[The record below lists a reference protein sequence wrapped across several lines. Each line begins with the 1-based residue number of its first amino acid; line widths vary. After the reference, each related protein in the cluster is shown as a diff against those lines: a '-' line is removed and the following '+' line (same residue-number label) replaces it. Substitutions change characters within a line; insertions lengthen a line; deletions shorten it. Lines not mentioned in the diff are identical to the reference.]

1 MNYKE
6 IASAI
11 EGYKEYFPEHF
22 KDEKY
27 KWEAVKHFQDNWD
40 IEAEDFGAM
49 FKKATQ
55 KAGNLLASV
64 SSFPRG
70 MILEFA
76 KADNE
81 ATRQMFRNLYDESID
96 LAQRIDDFVKA
107 SEDMRARYNDGTWK
121 NHYQNTN
128 AISVYLWLRYPD
140 KYYIY
145 KYGIYSDVSK
155 EFESDFIPKLRYS
168 ANNIVSGYAMYD
180 EICRYLQAD
189 KDIRKMLDSLLTERC
204 YPDTELKTTTVD
216 FGFYVS
222 RFYSSLSFEKAV
234 ETIYNAVKSSYNSP
248 YDDTSNDDK
257 ATYLSEIIAALKELG
272 GTGSLS
278 EIHSRIIERGLLSSL
293 NSNPNWKNAVSLYIQ
308 SHCNETQTYKEGNE
322 NIFYSV
328 NGLGKGVWGLI
339 GYDPLEYDSSK
350 RYWLYAPSSNAS
362 LWDEFYDEGIM
373 GIGWDEIDDL
383 RNYKTRDEMKKKLQ
397 EYNNSNKSFHVDTLA
412 LWQFTYEMQPGD
424 IVIVK
429 KGLYKIIGCG
439 IVNSDYCFDDERE
452 IFKHIRKVKWIRK
465 GIWDHP
471 GQAAM
476 KTLTD
481 ITKYS
486 DYVQNL
492 LDLFE
497 EETCDPAVFYET
509 YTKED
514 FLSDVF
520 MSEKEYDKLTAL
532 LKRKK
537 NIILQGAPGVGKTY
551 CAKRLAWSLMGEK
564 DNDRVCTVQF
574 HQSYSYEDFI
584 MGYRPD
590 ESGGFELQEGVFYLF
605 CEKAKNDPENDYYFI
620 IDEINR
626 GNLSKIFGEL
636 LMLIENDK
644 RGEDHQIELIYGN
657 EPFYIPENLHIIGM
671 MNTADR
677 SLAMI
682 DYALRRRFSFY
693 TMHPAF
699 EKADE
704 NGFADYTN
712 EIDCPLY
719 HSVIDRIKE
728 LNKAIKDDS
737 ALGSGFE
744 IGHSY
749 FTSESTDMINDE
761 WVKNVVEYEIIPL
774 IEEYWFDNEA
784 ECSKWK
790 EKLYHTIGEPYDE

>member
-1 MNYKE
+1 M
-6 IASAI
+6 
-11 EGYKEYFPEHF
+11 
-22 KDEKY
+22 
-27 KWEAVKHFQDNWD
+27 
-40 IEAEDFGAM
+40 
-49 FKKATQ
+49 
-55 KAGNLLASV
+55 
-64 SSFPRG
+64 
-70 MILEFA
+70 
-76 KADNE
+76 
-81 ATRQMFRNLYDESID
+81 
-96 LAQRIDDFVKA
+96 
-107 SEDMRARYNDGTWK
+107 
-121 NHYQNTN
+121 
-128 AISVYLWLRYPD
+128 
-140 KYYIY
+140 
-145 KYGIYSDVSK
+145 
-155 EFESDFIPKLRYS
+155 
-168 ANNIVSGYAMYD
+168 
-180 EICRYLQAD
+180 
-189 KDIRKMLDSLLTERC
+189 
-204 YPDTELKTTTVD
+204 
-216 FGFYVS
+216 
-222 RFYSSLSFEKAV
+222 
-234 ETIYNAVKSSYNSP
+234 
-248 YDDTSNDDK
+248 
-257 ATYLSEIIAALKELG
+257 G

-308 SHCNETQTYKEGNE
+308 SHCKETQTYKEGNE

-350 RYWLYAPSSNAS
+350 RYWLYAPGSNAS

-383 RNYKTRDEMKKKLQ
+383 RNYNTRDEMKKKLQ
-397 EYNNSNKSFHVDTLA
+397 EYNNNNNSFHSDTLA
-412 LWQFTYEMQPGD
+412 LWQFTYEIKSGD

-429 KGLYKIIGCG
+429 KGLHKIIGCG
-439 IVNSDYCFDDERE
+439 IVASDYYYDDERDYY
-452 IFKHIRKVKWIRK
+452 KHIRKVKWIRK

-497 EETCDPAVFYET
+497 KETCDPVLIYET

-532 LKRKK
+532 IKRKK

-564 DNDRVCTVQF
+564 DNDRVCMVQF

-584 MGYRPD
+584 LGYRPD
-590 ESGGFELQEGVFYLF
+590 DEGGFELQEGVFYRF
-605 CEKAKNDPENDYYFI
+605 CENAKNDPDNDYYFI

-636 LMLIENDK
+636 LMLIESDK
-644 RGEDHQIELIYGN
+644 RGEEHQIELIYGN
-657 EPFYIPENLHIIGM
+657 KPFYIPENLHIIGM

-749 FTSESTDMINDE
+749 FTSKSTDMINDE

>member
-1 MNYKE
+1 MMNYEE

-11 EGYKEYFPEHF
+11 EGYKEYLPEHF

-40 IEAEDFGAM
+40 IDAEDFGAM

-76 KADNE
+76 KADKE

-145 KYGIYSDVSK
+145 KYEIYSDVSK
-155 EFESDFIPKLRYS
+155 EFESDFRPKLRYS
-168 ANNIVSGYAMYD
+168 VNNIVGGYAMYD
-180 EICRYLQAD
+180 ELCRYLQAD
-189 KDIRKMLDSLLTERC
+189 KDIRKMLDSLLTASC
-204 YPDTELKTTTVD
+204 YPDTGLKTTTID

-222 RFYSSLSFEKAV
+222 RFYLDEKEIAQQSLESKPEQSTNNDEESDVINTWLLVWNPKSWDWESVEETFGYKASLSTIRIQGANLCAWKCMSKQVKEGDRIFIIRLGQNPKGIMATGYAISDSYVNEYKERAV
-234 ETIYNAVKSSYNSP
+234 DICITGFLDYHTEPLISQ
-248 YDDTSNDDK
+248 D
-257 ATYLSEIIAALKELG
+257 LLKEKFPDQQWSPQ
-272 GTGSLS
+272 GSGISIKPDAAKWLI
-278 EIHSRIIERGLLSSL
+278 EEWNRIQYGQSDHI
-293 NSNPNWKNAVSLYIQ
+293 SNQAKESIDTDTQ
-308 SHCNETQTYKEGNE
+308 S
-322 NIFYSV
+322 I
-328 NGLGKGVWGLI
+328 
-339 GYDPLEYDSSK
+339 P
-350 RYWLYAPSSNAS
+350 P
-362 LWDEFYDEGIM
+362 
-373 GIGWDEIDDL
+373 
-383 RNYKTRDEMKKKLQ
+383 
-397 EYNNSNKSFHVDTLA
+397 
-412 LWQFTYEMQPGD
+412 
-424 IVIVK
+424 
-429 KGLYKIIGCG
+429 
-439 IVNSDYCFDDERE
+439 
-452 IFKHIRKVKWIRK
+452 
-465 GIWDHP
+465 
-471 GQAAM
+471 
-476 KTLTD
+476 
-481 ITKYS
+481 
-486 DYVQNL
+486 
-492 LDLFE
+492 
-497 EETCDPAVFYET
+497 ET
-509 YTKED
+509 YDTYSKEN

-532 LKRKK
+532 IKRKK

-564 DNDRVCTVQF
+564 DNDRVCMVQF

-584 MGYRPD
+584 LGYRPD
-590 ESGGFELQEGVFYLF
+590 DEGGFELQEGVFYRF
-605 CEKAKNDPENDYYFI
+605 CENAKNDPDNDYYFI

-636 LMLIENDK
+636 LMLIESDK
-644 RGEDHQIELIYGN
+644 RGEEHQIELIYGN
-657 EPFYIPENLHIIGM
+657 KPFYIPENLHIIGM

-749 FTSESTDMINDE
+749 FTSKSTDMINDE